1 MVDSFFRFISENWE
15 LEDWKLSQA
24 KESLEWFS
32 THAGLRRSGFDRES
46 ADERGRGI
54 PEDIR
59 LEPVELPDLGVLSE
73 ALGPADKWREKVVA
87 ECRRQGHSIRT
98 EKTYAL
104 WAGKFIR
111 WWREQTVA
119 EATRYLGGDQL
130 SPVLERAMIG
140 FLNHLAVEERCAAST
155 QKQGL
160 NALHF
165 LFSKTLSIDLGDFST
180 FKKARRRKVLP
191 VVMTKDEVHLLVNAI
206 DPEYRLITEVTYGGG
221 LRLMEAV
228 RLRVKD
234 LDFGRGIVEVRDGKG
249 GKDRQTIL
257 PTSLALE
264 LKRHL
269 TRVKRQHD
277 QDLLDECGS
286 VYMPGNLAR
295 KWPTAER
302 EWIWQYVFPSKRIQ
316 TDPRSGIRRR
326 HHLNES
332 KVRSAVK
339 EAARMAGIAKRV
351 TPHTL
356 RHSFATHLLENG
368 YDIRTVQELL
378 GHNSVETTM
387 IYTHVMNRPG
397 LHIRS
402 PLDDFPGEASLDRV
416 EAHAHQW
423 ASTVP

>member
-1 MVDSFFRFISENWE
+1 MLDSFFRFIAENWE
-15 LEDWKLSQA
+15 LEDWKLNQA

-32 THAGLRRSGFDRES
+32 THAGFRRSGFDRES
-46 ADERGRGI
+46 ADERRSGI

-73 ALGPADKWREKVVA
+73 ALGPADKWRDKVVA

-111 WWREQTVA
+111 WWRERTVA
-119 EATRYLGGDQL
+119 EATSYLGGDQL
-130 SPVLERAMIG
+130 PPVLERAMIG

-165 LFSKTLSIDLGDFST
+165 LFSKTLSIDLGDFSS
-180 FKKARRRKVLP
+180 FRKARRRKVLP

-206 DPEYRLITEVTYGGG
+206 DLEYRLITEVTYGGG
-221 LRLMEAV
+221 LRLME
-228 RLRVKD
+228 
-234 LDFGRGIVEVRDGKG
+234 
-249 GKDRQTIL
+249 
-257 PTSLALE
+257 
-264 LKRHL
+264 
-269 TRVKRQHD
+269 
-277 QDLLDECGS
+277 
-286 VYMPGNLAR
+286 
-295 KWPTAER
+295 
-302 EWIWQYVFPSKRIQ
+302 
-316 TDPRSGIRRR
+316 
-326 HHLNES
+326 
-332 KVRSAVK
+332 AVK

-402 PLDDFPGEASLDRV
+402 PLDDFPGEASLDRI
-416 EAHAHQW
+416 EEHAH
-423 ASTVP
+423 